1 MVHCL
6 CEIKKLSKF
15 KKGVITVSNRKL
27 SASCVVIKDNKV
39 LLVKHTYG
47 AAKGKYLIPG
57 EFSEEEEM
65 PQETAER
72 EVLEETKVSV
82 KANELIAV
90 RFTLQEVWCIF
101 SADYLSG
108 VPTSDGMENNEA
120 IFMPIDE
127 ALRSGDV
134 VDTTKQILSAML
146 KSDKPML
153 VKSDFVNSKY
163 NFRTWQIFI

>member
-1 MVHCL
+1 
-6 CEIKKLSKF
+6 
-15 KKGVITVSNRKL
+15 
-27 SASCVVIKDNKV
+27 
-39 LLVKHTYG
+39 
-47 AAKGKYLIPG
+47 
-57 EFSEEEEM
+57 
-65 PQETAER
+65 
-72 EVLEETKVSV
+72 
-82 KANELIAV
+82 
-90 RFTLQEVWCIF
+90 
-101 SADYLSG
+101 
-108 VPTSDGMENNEA
+108 MENNEA